1 MLQSNFAAVSRRYD
15 SLRSHFDHVRL
26 ERPTTVEDKLRQ
38 WRILEGILSSA
49 WQAWCGFSR
58 SVLIKSCNGTTTR
71 TGLNVAAPPAPIPEG
86 RISYIAKCL
95 ANRSII
101 KDNKVIAPHQ
111 EPTWGDRQIVLDAA
125 RHLAVGNVGSLEL
138 GLLLITRAA
147 TDMRTVRN
155 ASAHLSRANLQEV
168 QALAAYYH
176 GSSLRHPTEMLL
188 WTENQ
193 SGENCFHLWLTDLL
207 DCAELMTE

>member
-1 MLQSNFAAVSRRYD
+1 MLQSNFAAIGRRFE
-15 SLRSHFDHVRL
+15 SLRLHFDNVRL
-26 ERPTTVEDKLRQ
+26 ERPKTTDDKLRQ

-49 WQAWCGFSR
+49 WQTWCGFSR
-58 SVLIKSCNGTTTR
+58 SVLIKSCHGTTTR
-71 TGLNVAAPPAPIPEG
+71 TGLHVAASPVFHSEG

-95 ANRSII
+95 AGGHPI
-101 KDNKVIAPHQ
+101 KANKVLSPHQ
-111 EPTWGDRQIVLDAA
+111 EPTWGDRQLVLDAA

-176 GSSLRHPTEMLL
+176 GSRLRHPTEMLL
-188 WTENQ
+188 WTEHQ
-193 SGENCFHLWLTDLL
+193 SGENCFHLWLADLL
-207 DCAELMTE
+207 DCAEVMTE